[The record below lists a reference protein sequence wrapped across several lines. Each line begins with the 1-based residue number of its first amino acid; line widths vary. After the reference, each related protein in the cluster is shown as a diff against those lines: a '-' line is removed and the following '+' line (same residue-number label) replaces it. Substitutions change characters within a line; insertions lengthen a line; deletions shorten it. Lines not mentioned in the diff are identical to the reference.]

1 MADSAG
7 GAWSFGSSILTFAFP
22 MILFIV
28 VAVALYVLYTKPE
41 VVPGHRT
48 PSVERPVSYTAI
60 PGTPAA
66 AEVPSAPGAP
76 ASPASAAGAPAAGF
90 AAPAAPA
97 SPGTPAAAADSP
109 AAGDGARA
117 AEGENAEPEARA

>member
-1 MADSAG
+1 MAESAG

-41 VVPGHRT
+41 VVPGHRV

-66 AEVPSAPGAP
+66 SEAPG
-76 ASPASAAGAPAAGF
+76 SP
-90 AAPAAPA
+90 
-97 SPGTPAAAADSP
+97 
-109 AAGDGARA
+109 AGDGARA
-117 AEGENAEPEARA
+117 GQGENAEPEARA

>member
-41 VVPGHRT
+41 VVPGHRA

-60 PGTPAA
+60 PGSPAA
-66 AEVPSAPGAP
+66 SEV
-76 ASPASAAGAPAAGF
+76 
-90 AAPAAPA
+90 
-97 SPGTPAAAADSP
+97 PGTPAAAEALVTDTGLPGASL
-109 AAGDGARA
+109 AAGVPGIAV
-117 AEGENAEPEARA
+117 

>member
-41 VVPGHRT
+41 VVPGHRV

-66 AEVPSAPGAP
+66 SEAPG
-76 ASPASAAGAPAAGF
+76 SPASAAGAPAA
-90 AAPAAPA
+90 PT
-97 SPGTPAAAADSP
+97 SPAAAAGSP
-109 AAGDGARA
+109 AGDGARA
-117 AEGENAEPEARA
+117 GQGENAEPEARA

>member
-1 MADSAG
+1 MSGLIASGDSAWSYG
-7 GAWSFGSSILTFAFP
+7 GSILTFAFP

-41 VVPGHRT
+41 VVPGHRV

-66 AEVPSAPGAP
+66 ASG
-76 ASPASAAGAPAAGF
+76 
-90 AAPAAPA
+90 
-97 SPGTPAAAADSP
+97 SP

-117 AEGENAEPEARA
+117 GEGENAEPEARA